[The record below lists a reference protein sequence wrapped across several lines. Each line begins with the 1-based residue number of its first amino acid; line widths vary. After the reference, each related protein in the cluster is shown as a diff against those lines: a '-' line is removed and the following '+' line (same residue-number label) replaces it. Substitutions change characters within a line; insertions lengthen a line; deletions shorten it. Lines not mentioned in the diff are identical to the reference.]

1 MKKIEVLW
9 IDDES
14 KTEEYRYYIVSAVK
28 EDIILNPIEF
38 EDDGVNELDNYYS
51 KYDAIILD
59 VRTKKS
65 QGASEMQ
72 NHQDL
77 LERINRIMNKRGR
90 HEKPVFIFSGQT
102 GAGEDGS
109 YLHQHYENTIKY
121 NLYIK
126 QKEEDKLWKDI
137 RSRVLNETAFKIKQK
152 HAEVLECAKL
162 YNDKIYSRLLT
173 LVFHIEGYM
182 LIDNLWAEMRSL
194 LDDLI
199 NTVVEKNNSDLFKKY
214 LINQDDG
221 RVMLGNASFF
231 LEGTYRAFK
240 DDSSEREDPITH
252 EDHWDK
258 YMTDLMRNFIPI
270 LQALNHSVNEEL
282 TINNERRKAV
292 WEKQRGNRNLERSV
306 VYQLFVLVEYIA
318 NRYYKNS

>member
-1 MKKIEVLW
+1 MRKPIEVLW

-14 KTEEYRYYIVSAVK
+14 KKDEYKIYYSEADEHGINLNSFQY
-28 EDIILNPIEF
+28 EDPGLVELNKNF
-38 EDDGVNELDNYYS
+38 S
-51 KYDAIILD
+51 KYDAVLID
-59 VRTKKS
+59 VITQKHEGS
-65 QGASEMQ
+65 APMD
-72 NHQDL
+72 NHL
-77 LERINRIMNKRGR
+77 SLINRINDIFS
-90 HEKPVFIFSGQT
+90 EKKEKLPLFIFTGKSGIGD
-102 GAGEDGS
+102 GADHVKE
-109 YLHQHYENTIKY
+109 
-121 NLYIK
+121 LYK
-126 QKEEDKLWKDI
+126 NQKESFFVKLHDDERLWKVI
-137 RSRVLNETAFKIKQK
+137 RDKVLNSKRNEIKERHGK
-152 HAEVLECAKL
+152 VLDCAKL
-162 YNDKIYSRLLT
+162 HNDKIYSRLLT

-231 LEGTYRAFK
+231 LEGTYRPFK
-240 DDSSEREDPITH
+240 DDSSERGDPITH

-270 LQALNHSVNEEL
+270 LQALNHSVNKEL
-282 TINNERRKAV
+282 RPNQKQKKAI
-292 WEKQRGNRNLERSV
+292 WEAQRGKKNLQMSV
-306 VYQLFVLVEYIA
+306 VYQLFMLVEYIA